1 METTL
6 PNWISLQFRNILDS
20 DDIAVGK
27 LINRFKDVYLT

>member
-6 PNWISLQFRNILDS
+6 PNWISLQFINILDS
-20 DDIAVGK
+20 DDIEVGK